1 MYIFKEIRD
10 YIFKL
15 LFCNLLEI
23 PLLSDI
29 SQQRLNKNKQ
39 TNKKILEEN
48 TVFQVIYLCSYLFL
62 QGSLAC
68 RNVLNLMTGVV
79 ARKTWNLTFQEEI
92 RFFQ

>member
-29 SQQRLNKNKQ
+29 SQQRFKKKNPERKYS
-39 TNKKILEEN
+39 LPG
-48 TVFQVIYLCSYLFL
+48 YLF
-62 QGSLAC
+62 
-68 RNVLNLMTGVV
+68 M
-79 ARKTWNLTFQEEI
+79 
-92 RFFQ
+92 

>member
-29 SQQRLNKNKQ
+29 SQQRLKKKKKKKSW
-39 TNKKILEEN
+39 KKIQSSRLFIY
-48 TVFQVIYLCSYLFL
+48 VVIYFCK
-62 QGSLAC
+62 
-68 RNVLNLMTGVV
+68 VL
-79 ARKTWNLTFQEEI
+79 
-92 RFFQ
+92 

>member
-29 SQQRLNKNKQ
+29 SQQRLKKKK
-39 TNKKILEEN
+39 KKILEEN

-92 RFFQ
+92 PFFQ

>member
-29 SQQRLNKNKQ
+29 SQQRFKKKK
-39 TNKKILEEN
+39 KKILKEN